1 MAGKQS
7 DDMLYFYY
15 DVDSLQLYSKAIASS
30 AAQLRLQ
37 NVAEK
42 SPQNQDLIVV
52 PNPINEDLFV
62 TLPEQ
67 NTNYRLQL
75 FDINGKQM
83 INTFGKT
90 ADLQSALRRSIHQLS
105 SGVYLLKVNGGS
117 FNKTQLINKL

>member
-83 INTFGKT
+83 INTIGKT
-90 ADLQSALRRSIHQLS
+90 DDLQSALRRSIHQLS